1 MKINLEKPLNFI
13 PSIGEKRK
21 KCFEKLGI
29 RKVEDMLF
37 FFPRK
42 YLDLRNFK
50 KISLLSPGEVAS
62 VKGKVIVREEK
73 KIQKT
78 PYLKVAISDGSGVL
92 FLVFFNQLYLKNI
105 FVPET
110 EFFINGKVEVFRG
123 ELQMVNPIYE
133 KAEEKRR
140 WILPVYPLTT
150 GLTQKIMRKVVEYIL
165 ENLNEYPLE
174 ILPFSRRQ
182 KLGLPNIRFSLR
194 NIHFPLSDINLEK
207 ARNYLVFREFFI
219 LQMRLLYRKMKQQQ
233 YPGNFENQSLLE
245 ASPIEKFESLLPF
258 KLTRGQRSVME
269 DIIEDLR
276 NGKVIQRLI
285 QGEVGSGKT
294 VVAVFALWLFAV
306 SGYQGCLLVPTEIL
320 AEQHFLNWQEFFLK
334 QNIGIALLVGQL
346 SKREK
351 NNIAEKIKEGEIKV
365 VIGTHAL
372 LNQNINFRNL
382 KMVVVDEQHKFG
394 VRQREILKKKGE
406 KPHYIVMS
414 ATPIPRSI
422 ALTLYGCLDF
432 STVGDLPAGER
443 KVITYLFSKDE
454 KEKIY
459 HFIELQLKNKKQG
472 FVVTPSIESEGIESA
487 IEEFKILKDRF
498 KKARISLIH
507 GKMDFKEKEEI
518 MEKFKKKDILLLVA
532 TSVIEA
538 GIDVPEASY
547 IVIMQ
552 AERFGLSQL
561 HQLRGRVGRSG
572 EIGYC
577 LLVSFTD
584 DEGINRRLETFVEK
598 ESGLEIAEFDLEYR
612 GPGDLLGTRQH
623 GIPPLKIG
631 NIVSDMKFLNLA
643 RKEAERILTDDPELE
658 KPQNR
663 ILKSIIFEEKEWKR
677 K

>member
-1 MKINLEKPLNFI
+1 MKINLKTPLSSL

-21 KCFEKLGI
+21 RCFEKLGI
-29 RKVEDMLF
+29 RKVEDMIF

-42 YLDLRNFK
+42 YIDLRNFK

-62 VKGKVIVREEK
+62 VKGKVIVREENK
-73 KIQKT
+73 MQKI

-92 FLVFFNQLYLKNI
+92 FIIFFNQLYLKNV
-105 FVPET
+105 FVPEK
-110 EFFINGKVEVFRG
+110 EFFINGKVEIFRG
-123 ELQMVNPIYE
+123 ELQMVNPLYE
-133 KAEEKRR
+133 EAEKKRR
-140 WILPVYPLTT
+140 WILPVYPLTS
-150 GLTQKIMRKVVEYIL
+150 GLTQKFIRNVMEYIL
-165 ENLNEYPLE
+165 ENLDEYPPE
-174 ILPFSRRQ
+174 ILPFNRRQ

-219 LQMRLLYRKMKQQQ
+219 LQMNLLYRKMEQQ
-233 YPGNFENQSLLE
+233 YNGNFEKQSVLKNN
-245 ASPIEKFESLLPF
+245 PIEKFESLLPF
-258 KLTRGQRSVME
+258 KLTEGQKKVME
-269 DIIEDLR
+269 DIVEDLKK
-276 NGKVIQRLI
+276 GKVIQRLI

-294 VVAVFALWLFAV
+294 VIAIFSLWLFAI

-334 QNIGIALLVGQL
+334 QNIGISLLLGQL
-346 SKREK
+346 SKKEK
-351 NNIAEKIKEGEIKV
+351 EKIAEKIRNGEIKV

-372 LNQNINFRNL
+372 LSESINFKNL
-382 KMVVVDEQHKFG
+382 KIVIVDEQHKFG
-394 VRQREILKKKGE
+394 VRQRELLKKKGDR
-406 KPHYIVMS
+406 PHYIIMS

-422 ALTLYGCLDF
+422 ALTFYGGFDF
-432 STVGDLPAGER
+432 STIGDMPVGGR

-459 HFIELQLKNKKQG
+459 QFIGLQLKSKKQG
-472 FVVTPSIESEGIESA
+472 FVITPSIESRETDSA
-487 IEEFKILKDRF
+487 INEFKILKERF
-498 KKARISLIH
+498 KDQPISILH
-507 GKMDFKEKEEI
+507 GKMDLKEKEEI
-518 MEKFKKKDILLLVA
+518 MEKFKNKKIYLLVA
-532 TSVIEA
+532 TTIIET
-538 GIDVPEASY
+538 GIDIPEASY

-561 HQLRGRVGRSG
+561 HQLRGRIGRSG

-584 DEGINRRLETFVEK
+584 DEEINKRLENFVEK

-631 NIVSDMKFLNLA
+631 NIVSDIKFLNLA
-643 RKEAERILTDDPELE
+643 RKEAERILEEDPKLE
-658 KPQNR
+658 KPENR
-663 ILKSIIFEEKEWKR
+663 VLKKIIFEGKEWKR